1 MERKKKMVGDR
12 IRLGRMANA
21 LSLQELSEI
30 LAYSGH
36 KLTRAAI
43 SNYEM
48 GRAFPSEQILK
59 AMSKELGLSESYF
72 YKQEREGFG
81 IRRFRAADLVMK
93 HEMELRA
100 YLQVMLEQFLE
111 VDGLLGI
118 RSAGAPPERVT
129 VKIGEEEKV
138 EELVDRLRREW
149 GNAEQPIA
157 SVCGML
163 EDNGWYVF
171 EMPDVFEEDQVSGV
185 EESSGNLFIAY
196 TIEDTVDETRYR
208 ILEEVGHAYLEGENP
223 EHQKWLCKAFAH
235 AYSSGPGIP
244 GIRPGAHLYF
254 FFRAVPGKAEVWHVQ
269 GEHPQALKCPGP
281 VASGGGG
288 KLRGPDEQAQLP
300 QEDRFQTGRAL
311 FYGVSHKIPHEGA
324 GGAQGGADLPGGSG
338 LPSAQ
343 TVHADSALGYVCN
356 TPEAKGGPGERL
368 WCFRR
373 TKKGHSSRYIA
384 AGGCVLLFHWSG
396 LFNPV
401 PVFLE

>member
-59 AMSKELGLSESYF
+59 AMSKELGLSESFF

-111 VDGLLGI
+111 VDGLLEI

-208 ILEEVGHAYLEGENP
+208 ILEEVGHA
-223 EHQKWLCKAFAH
+223 
-235 AYSSGPGIP
+235 
-244 GIRPGAHLYF
+244 
-254 FFRAVPGKAEVWHVQ
+254 
-269 GEHPQALKCPGP
+269 
-281 VASGGGG
+281 
-288 KLRGPDEQAQLP
+288 
-300 QEDRFQTGRAL
+300 
-311 FYGVSHKIPHEGA
+311 
-324 GGAQGGADLPGGSG
+324 
-338 LPSAQ
+338 
-343 TVHADSALGYVCN
+343 
-356 TPEAKGGPGERL
+356 
-368 WCFRR
+368 
-373 TKKGHSSRYIA
+373 
-384 AGGCVLLFHWSG
+384 
-396 LFNPV
+396 
-401 PVFLE
+401 

>member
-59 AMSKELGLSESYF
+59 AMSKELGLSESFF

-223 EHQKWLCKAFAH
+223 EHQKWLCKAFAR
-235 AYSSGPGIP
+235 AMLIP
-244 GIRPGAHLYF
+244 RAQVFREFGRERTSISFFELSLAKQKYGMSKVNIRKRLN
-254 FFRAVPGKAEVWHVQ
+254 
-269 GEHPQALKCPGP
+269 ALG
-281 VASGGGG
+281 
-288 KLRGPDEQAQLP
+288 LLP
-300 QEDRFQTGRAL
+300 QEAVGNYGDRMNKLNYRK
-311 FYGVSHKIPHEGA
+311 KIDSKQDVLYFMEYPTKFRMKVLAARKEGLISPEEA
-324 GGAQGGADLPGGSG
+324 ACLLPR
-338 LPSAQ
+338 Q
-343 TVHADSALGYVCN
+343 YTQ
-356 TPEAKGGPGERL
+356 
-368 WCFRR
+368 
-373 TKKGHSSRYIA
+373 I
-384 AGGCVLLFHWSG
+384 LL
-396 LFNPV
+396 
-401 PVFLE
+401 